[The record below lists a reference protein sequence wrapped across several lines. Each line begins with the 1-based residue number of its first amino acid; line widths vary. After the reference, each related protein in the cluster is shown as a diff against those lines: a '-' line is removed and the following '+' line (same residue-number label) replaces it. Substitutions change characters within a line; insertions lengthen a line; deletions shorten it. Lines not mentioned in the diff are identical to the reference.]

1 MDFYSAW
8 SWTEF
13 KRGIIYRADKTPIS
27 VAKEIDYFK
36 DLSPNQLIHKL
47 VDEPNTHAHIQHMN
61 KPDHNLEAFPMAMI
75 S

>member
-1 MDFYSAW
+1 MLEVEQNLNAESFTD
-8 SWTEF
+8 
-13 KRGIIYRADKTPIS
+13 RTPIS

-47 VDEPNTHAHIQHMN
+47 VDKPNTHAHIQQMN